1 MFGKKYKQRIA
12 ELEAQLES
20 TKVELGNVQRE
31 NEEYRKDNIYLSGRV
46 RQLTKELEILPKRIE
61 RAIRKKKKT
70 SNSLKNQQQ

>member
-46 RQLTKELEILPKRIE
+46 RQLTKELEILPKRNSKGQYEKRRNINQ
-61 RAIRKKKKT
+61 KT
-70 SNSLKNQQQ
+70 TV

>member
-46 RQLTKELEILPKRIE
+46 RQLTKELEILPKR
-61 RAIRKKKKT
+61 
-70 SNSLKNQQQ
+70 NSKGQYEKRRRSVTV

>member
-31 NEEYRKDNIYLSGRV
+31 NEEYRKDNIYLSERV
-46 RQLTKELEILPKRIE
+46 RQLTKELEILPRRNSKGQYE
-61 RAIRKKKKT
+61 RRKKPVT
-70 SNSLKNQQQ
+70 V

>member
-46 RQLTKELEILPKRIE
+46 RQLTKELEILPRRNSKGQYE
-61 RAIRKKKKT
+61 RRRKPVT
-70 SNSLKNQQQ
+70 V

>member
-1 MFGKKYKQRIA
+1 MFGKKYKQRIV

-46 RQLTKELEILPKRIE
+46 RQLTKELEILPKRNSKGQYE
-61 RAIRKKKKT
+61 RRRKPVT
-70 SNSLKNQQQ
+70 V

>member
-1 MFGKKYKQRIA
+1 MFSKKYKRRIA

-46 RQLTKELEILPKRIE
+46 RQLTKELEILPKRNSKGQYE
-61 RAIRKKKKT
+61 RRRKPVT
-70 SNSLKNQQQ
+70 V

>member
-20 TKVELGNVQRE
+20 TKVELENVQRE

-46 RQLTKELEILPKRIE
+46 RQLTKELEILPKRNSKGQYE
-61 RAIRKKKKT
+61 RRRKPVT
-70 SNSLKNQQQ
+70 V

>member
-1 MFGKKYKQRIA
+1 MFGKKYKKRIA

-46 RQLTKELEILPKRIE
+46 RQLTKELEILPKRNSKGQYE
-61 RAIRKKKKT
+61 RRRKPVT
-70 SNSLKNQQQ
+70 V

>member
-46 RQLTKELEILPKRIE
+46 RQLTKELEILPKRNSKGQYE
-61 RAIRKKKKT
+61 RRRKPVT
-70 SNSLKNQQQ
+70 V

>member
-1 MFGKKYKQRIA
+1 MFSKKYKQRIA

-46 RQLTKELEILPKRIE
+46 RQLTKELEILPKRNSKGQYE
-61 RAIRKKKKT
+61 RRRKPVT
-70 SNSLKNQQQ
+70 V

>member
-1 MFGKKYKQRIA
+1 MFSKKYKKRIA

-46 RQLTKELEILPKRIE
+46 RQLTKELEILPKRNSKGQYE
-61 RAIRKKKKT
+61 RRRKPVT
-70 SNSLKNQQQ
+70 V

>member
-20 TKVELGNVQRE
+20 TKVELGNAQRE

-46 RQLTKELEILPKRIE
+46 RQLTKELEILPKRNSKGQYE
-61 RAIRKKKKT
+61 RRRKPVT
-70 SNSLKNQQQ
+70 V

>member
-1 MFGKKYKQRIA
+1 MFGKRYKQRIA

-46 RQLTKELEILPKRIE
+46 RQLTKELEILPKRNSKGQYE
-61 RAIRKKKKT
+61 RRRKPVT
-70 SNSLKNQQQ
+70 V

>member
-31 NEEYRKDNIYLSGRV
+31 NEEYRKDNIYLSERV
-46 RQLTKELEILPKRIE
+46 RQLTKELEILPKRNSKGQYE
-61 RAIRKKKKT
+61 RRRKPVT
-70 SNSLKNQQQ
+70 V